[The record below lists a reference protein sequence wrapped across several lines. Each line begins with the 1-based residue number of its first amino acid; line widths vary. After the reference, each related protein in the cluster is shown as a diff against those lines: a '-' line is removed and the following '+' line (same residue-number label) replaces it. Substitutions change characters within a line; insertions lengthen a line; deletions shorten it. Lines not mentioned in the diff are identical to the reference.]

1 MLRAKFPGRL
11 TTHLLALSLLSAGS
25 TESWANDASTQEA
38 STGDKLEEIIVT
50 AQKREQNLQDVGASV
65 TAFDT
70 ATLQRLGLHGVT
82 DIVEQVPGLQFNQ
95 YGATVTV
102 YNLRGVSQNDFN
114 DHQEAPVAVYDDEA
128 YVASTGALAGTMYD
142 LQRVEVLRGPQGT
155 LFGRNATGGLIQYIS
170 NKPDDESG
178 GYFDFTRGN
187 YGEIDSE
194 GAVNQPLSESIAARL
209 SFATDYHEGYIDNR
223 IGHPIED
230 QNQAAARLQL
240 RIKTSDTSELL
251 VKVHGVN
258 NDHETAGDY
267 SWLAARPDAT
277 GRAVLTPGLPDY
289 SGYTNPSSNPF
300 DQAQDRRGIFN
311 RSVWGTTVHFE
322 WRTDAFTLTSVS
334 DYLRVQK
341 RYGEDSDGS
350 PDFVFDF
357 DVFYHF
363 QQLSQ
368 ELRLNGDVGPLR
380 WLTGVY
386 YIDYRSTQSS
396 PTTSPADLFGDAD
409 AHFTLRDSSP
419 AAFGQIEYDLT
430 DRWTAL
436 IGARYTYDDKS
447 FDYLYDC
454 PLCPQTFHYVSP
466 AYPAAARAFNLVTD
480 KAEIDYK
487 AAKDTL
493 LYASYNRGAKGGGW
507 SADTSGFVNPQ
518 NLPYEPEKLTDYE
531 LGFKSTFWDQRAR
544 LNGSLFYYDYKD
556 YQGFFLYGT
565 NTVVRNV
572 NATDKGGE
580 LELTLVPVQRLN
592 VQLGL
597 SHLESFVPS
606 IPLPAGGT
614 TSAQLPQAPHW
625 SINAAVHY
633 EWPMFGGTM
642 SAQVDGK
649 WDSMQYLEL
658 ENSQSDIQA
667 SYVVT
672 NARLGFRTADDR
684 WEFTGFVRN
693 AADKYYRIYNLDV
706 AALFGNVV
714 SVYGPPRTYGATFAY
729 RWGR

>member
-1 MLRAKFPGRL
+1 MLRAKFPGWL
-11 TTHLLALSLLSAGS
+11 TTRLLVLSLLSAGS
-25 TESWANDASTQEA
+25 TGSWADNASTPES

-170 NKPDDESG
+170 NKPDSESG

-187 YGEIDSE
+187 YGAINSE
-194 GAVNQPLSESIAARL
+194 GAVNQPLSDSVAARF
-209 SFATDYHEGYIDNR
+209 SFATDYHEGYIENTL
-223 IGHPIED
+223 GHPIED
-230 QNQAAARLQL
+230 QNQVAARLQF
-240 RIKTSDTSELL
+240 RIKTSDNSEIL
-251 VKVHGVN
+251 VKRHGVN

-267 SWLAARPDAT
+267 TWASARPDAT
-277 GRAVLTPGLPDY
+277 GRAVLTPGQPDF
-289 SGYTNPSSNPF
+289 SGYINPSNNPF
-300 DQAQDRRGIFN
+300 DQEQDRRGIFN
-311 RSVWGTTVHFE
+311 RTVWGATVHGE

-350 PDFVFDF
+350 PNFVFDF

-363 QQLSQ
+363 QQFSQ
-368 ELRLNGDVGPLR
+368 ELRLNGGSGPFR
-380 WLTGVY
+380 WLAGVY
-386 YIDYRSTQSS
+386 YINYRSSQNS
-396 PTTSPADLFGDAD
+396 PTTSPANLFGDAD
-409 AHFTLRDSSP
+409 AQFALRDSSP
-419 AAFGQIEYDLT
+419 AGFAQIEYDLS

-436 IGARYTYDDKS
+436 VGARYTYDDKS

-454 PLCPQTFHYVSP
+454 PLCPQTLHYVAP
-466 AYPAAARAFNLVTD
+466 DYPAASRAFNLVTG

-487 AAKDTL
+487 PMKDTL
-493 LYASYNRGAKGGGW
+493 LYASVNRGAKGGGW
-507 SADTSGFVNPQ
+507 SADTSGIVSPET
-518 NLPYEPEKLTDYE
+518 LPYNPEKLTDYE
-531 LGFKSTFWDQRAR
+531 VGFKSTFWDQRAR

-556 YQGFFLYGT
+556 YQGFFLFGT

-580 LELTLVPVQRLN
+580 LELTLVPLQRLN
-592 VQLGL
+592 VQFGL
-597 SHLESFVPS
+597 SHLESFVPA
-606 IPLPAGGT
+606 ILLPAGGT
-614 TSAQLPQAPHW
+614 ASAQLPQAPHW
-625 SINAAVHY
+625 SLNAAVHY

-642 SAQVDGK
+642 SAGVDGK
-649 WDSMQYLEL
+649 WNSAQYLEL
-658 ENSQSDIQA
+658 ENSQSDLQA
-667 SYVVT
+667 SYAVA
-672 NARLGFRTADDR
+672 NARLGFRSADDH
-684 WEFTGFVRN
+684 WEVAAFVRN
-693 AADKYYRIYNLDV
+693 ATNKYYRIYNLDV
-706 AALFGNVV
+706 AGLFGDVV
-714 SVYGPPRTYGATFAY
+714 GVYGPPRTYGATVSY